1 MKTNFL
7 FSVLYQLPATNEADK
22 AAKKA
27 SNMLGKQIVAAH
39 VENQVL
45 VQCYYE
51 ATSCRGTAWKL
62 RTKRRGGKCTY
73 HYTSTSPPFTWLRS
87 FFFFLR
93 VCALSLPW
101 LAATNRPITKLAAFR
116 GVSHKYGTSHTQQSR
131 LVSVITLWTHLV
143 EHPDKLSN
151 FSS

>member
-87 FFFFLR
+87 FFFFFACVR
-93 VCALSLPW
+93 TVIAVTCCNKSPNHKACSFQRSQSQIW
-101 LAATNRPITKLAAFR
+101 NFAHTTVQA
-116 GVSHKYGTSHTQQSR
+116 GVSDHFMNTPSGTS
-131 LVSVITLWTHLV
+131 W
-143 EHPDKLSN
+143 
-151 FSS
+151 